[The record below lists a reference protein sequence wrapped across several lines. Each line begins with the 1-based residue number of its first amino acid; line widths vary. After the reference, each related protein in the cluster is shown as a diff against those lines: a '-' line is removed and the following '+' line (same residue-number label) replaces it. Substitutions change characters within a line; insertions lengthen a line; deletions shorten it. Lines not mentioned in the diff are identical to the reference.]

1 MTFKF
6 REDDIANINA
16 SKSMTFQII
25 DWRSYDYKIPFDAE
39 AKKHGGEMIYR
50 KEFRVQLFGVTAKG
64 RSVSATLTGFNPYF
78 YVKIPENWTNVQVQ
92 QMISSL
98 NQIVPTWERN
108 SLISNVIVNKK
119 KFRGFT
125 NNTYYPFVEL
135 KFKSLSGF
143 NQYKRALENPLN
155 MPNGKKV
162 RLSLY
167 ESNLE
172 PIMRVMHILNIEPA
186 GWVTINKY
194 LLCEDQMSTC
204 QIDIITKYTQVK
216 KADRSDIAPLIV
228 ASFDIESDSSHGDF
242 PQAKKGYTKLATDI
256 INHYFKTKSKIGKL
270 QKSNNNADALKEL
283 ENMISDKIS
292 YFYKLI
298 ESAFVLDSPLR
309 KEEINFIY
317 TRNSEKPTRDDIFGI
332 IKEVIKICDRN
343 IVKIKGTRELKD
355 VVQRVLR
362 KWNKEKIE
370 SSNKDS
376 IYNLEELVLKS
387 AKKYNVDYSELY
399 TKIFTKDVLSSLL
412 TSLFDKTFPEVEGD
426 PVIQIATVVFVYGQ
440 PDISY
445 KHIVTLKSCD
455 KIEGAEVVACETED
469 EVLLEWTKFIQRL
482 DPDIITGYNTFGFD
496 YSYLY
501 YRAQELDCVEDFSKL
516 SRLPDYQSIL
526 LEKSLSSAALGDN
539 TLRFIDMIGRVH
551 IDLLKVIQRDHN
563 LGSYKLDNVAEHFIS
578 GKIKDYDP
586 KDPSWI
592 QIDNSKEIDKGNY
605 VIITQTKDGKKF
617 NHGDKLKV
625 LDKTSKIKIKTN
637 PDGTTEEKKYDWIKL
652 DVDFDPS
659 CLNKSPKWG
668 LAKDDVNYK
677 EIFRL
682 QKEGG
687 SAGRCIIATYCIQ
700 DCVLC
705 IRIMRKLEIIANNI
719 GMANVSNVP
728 FSYIFLRGQGVK
740 IFSLVAKE
748 CRSQDFLIPVLN
760 TAPHGDEDEKGKE
773 IKARIKNL
781 DSPHDEDDNNEDDH
795 DDGPKHFRKG
805 GDDQDYVI
813 GAALDNTGNNDY
825 IPDDD
830 DGYEGAIVL
839 DPTPG
844 IYLEEPISV
853 LDYSSLYPS
862 SMISENLCHTSIVLD
877 SKFDNLPG
885 YTYLNVEYD
894 IKKWID
900 PEKKSLGKTT
910 VGKKTCRYAQ
920 FPDDPDGKPVKGII
934 PMILQKLLAARKVCK
949 KKKDA
954 EPDPFKASVWDGLQ
968 LAYKVTA
975 NSLYGQ
981 IGAKTSPI
989 YLKDVA
995 ASTTATGRRL
1005 LTLARDFVESNFE
1018 GAKVIYGDTDSI
1030 FIKFK
1035 LFDDDGNP
1043 LSGIP
1048 SLQKSIELGIQADKL
1063 IQKYL
1068 KHPHILEYEKTFYP
1082 FILFTKKRYVGN
1094 LYETDVN
1101 EYVQKSMGIVLKR
1114 RDNAPIVKYIF
1125 GGIIDVIMNHRSLEA
1140 SVDFL
1145 KKALEQ
1151 MLDGKF
1157 DLQMLVISKTLRS
1170 FYKDPESIAHK
1181 VLADRMGERDP
1192 GNKPQSN
1199 DRIPYVY
1206 INYNQP
1212 DPKQKVLQ
1220 GDKIESYQYVVDQ
1233 KLEPD
1238 YLVYLENQIMKPVS
1252 QIYELAVTQL
1262 KGCDKAPDYYEELEK
1277 YLNNTLD
1284 NVDLVKTKIQKE
1296 KQKEINRLIFAEAL
1310 RRATRQKTNI
1320 GDITDFIGET
1330 TTDKDSTTTST
1341 VKIIQKAPIFKNK
1354 TTQSITNFMV
1364 NTDTDN
1370 IVNTVTSSSG
1380 SQKVTGK
1387 NKSSKKKIESKK
1399 TYEVK
1404 SITDWLK

>member
-1 MTFKF
+1 MSFKF
-6 REDDIANINA
+6 REDDIANINS
-16 SKSMTFQII
+16 SKPFTFQII

-39 AKKHGGEMIYR
+39 AKKHGSSMTYR
-50 KEFRVQLFGVTAKG
+50 KEFRVQIFGVSAKG
-64 RSVSATLTGFNPYF
+64 RSVSATLTGFHPYF
-78 YVKIPENWTNVQVQ
+78 YVKIPETWTNVQVQ
-92 QMISSL
+92 QMINSL
-98 NQIVPTWERN
+98 NQLVPTWERS
-108 SLISNVIVNKK
+108 SLISYVVVNKK

-135 KFKSLSGF
+135 KFKSISGF

-162 RLSLY
+162 RLALY

-172 PIMRVMHILNIEPA
+172 PIMRVMHTLDIEPA
-186 GWVTINKY
+186 GWVSINKY
-194 LLCEDQMSTC
+194 EMCDDPLSTC
-204 QIDIITKYTQVK
+204 QIDIITKYTHVK
-216 KADRSDIAPLIV
+216 KSDRSDIAPLIV

-270 QKSNNNADALKEL
+270 QKSNSNPTLLKEL
-283 ENMISDKIS
+283 ETIINDKIT
-292 YFYKLI
+292 YFYNLI
-298 ESAFVLDSPLR
+298 ESAFILDSPYR
-309 KEEINFIY
+309 QEDINFIY
-317 TRNSEKPTRDDIFGI
+317 TRNLEKPSKGDILGI
-332 IKEVIKICDRN
+332 IKEVIKICDRTIN
-343 IVKIKGTRELKD
+343 KIKGNRELKD
-355 VVQRVLR
+355 VVQKVLR
-362 KWNKEKIE
+362 KWNKEKSE
-370 SSNKDS
+370 SNKDS
-376 IYNLEELVLKS
+376 IYDLEELVLKS

-399 TKIFTKDVLSSLL
+399 TKIFSKDILSSLL

-426 PVIQIATVVFVYGQ
+426 PVIQIATVVFIYGQ
-440 PDISY
+440 KDISY
-445 KHIVTLKSCD
+445 RHIATLKSCD
-455 KIEGAEVVACETED
+455 KIEGAEVVACETEQ
-469 EVLLEWTKFIQRL
+469 EVLLEWTRFIQKL
-482 DPDIITGYNTFGFD
+482 DPDIMTGYNIFGFD

-539 TLRFIDMIGRVH
+539 TMRFIDMTGRVQ

-578 GKIKDYDP
+578 GKIKDCDEN
-586 KDPSWI
+586 DPSWI
-592 QIDNSKEIDKGNY
+592 QIDNAREIEKGNY

-617 NHGDKLKV
+617 NRGDKLKV
-625 LDKTSKIKIKTN
+625 LEKISKIKTKTLA
-637 PDGTTEEKKYDWIKL
+637 DGTIEEKKYDWIKL
-652 DVDFDPS
+652 DVNFDS
-659 CLNKSPKWG
+659 SILNKNPKWG

-687 SAGRCIIATYCIQ
+687 SSGRCIIATYCIQ

-760 TAPHGDEDEKGKE
+760 TAVRGDEDEKVKE
-773 IKARIKNL
+773 IRAQIKEL
-781 DSPHDEDDNNEDDH
+781 DSNNDVDPDADDDNHE
-795 DDGPKHFRKG
+795 GPQHFRKG
-805 GDDQDYVI
+805 DSNDQDYVI
-813 GAALDNTGNNDY
+813 GGAIDNTGNNDY

-853 LDYSSLYPS
+853 LDYGSLYPS

-900 PEKKSLGKTT
+900 PDKKSLGKIT
-910 VGKKTCRYAQ
+910 VGKKTCRYVQ
-920 FPDDPDGKPVKGII
+920 FPDNADGKPVKGII
-934 PMILQKLLAARKVCK
+934 PMILQKLLAARKICK

-1035 LFDDDGNP
+1035 LLDDLGNP

-1048 SLQKSIELGIQADKL
+1048 ALKKSIELGIEADKV

-1068 KHPHILEYEKTFYP
+1068 KPPHILEYEKTFYP

-1181 VLADRMGERDP
+1181 VLAERMGERDP

-1206 INYNQP
+1206 INYNQS

-1220 GDKIESYQYVVDQ
+1220 GDKIESYQYVIDQ

-1252 QIYELAVTQL
+1252 QIYELAVAQL

-1277 YLNNTLD
+1277 YLNTTLD
-1284 NVDLVKTKIQKE
+1284 NPDLVKSKIQKE

-1310 RRATRQKTNI
+1310 RRAHRHKSNI
-1320 GDITDFIGET
+1320 GNITDFITQEDVGNDNIGDNT
-1330 TTDKDSTTTST
+1330 GL
-1341 VKIIQKAPIFKNK
+1341 KIIQKAPKIKK
-1354 TTQSITNFMV
+1354 KETLSITSFMETNV
-1364 NTDTDN
+1364 PENTKPENTKPENTKKNRKKDN
-1370 IVNTVTSSSG
+1370 
-1380 SQKVTGK
+1380 
-1387 NKSSKKKIESKK
+1387 EPKK
-1399 TYEVK
+1399 TYQIQ
-1404 SITDWLK
+1404 SIENWLKK